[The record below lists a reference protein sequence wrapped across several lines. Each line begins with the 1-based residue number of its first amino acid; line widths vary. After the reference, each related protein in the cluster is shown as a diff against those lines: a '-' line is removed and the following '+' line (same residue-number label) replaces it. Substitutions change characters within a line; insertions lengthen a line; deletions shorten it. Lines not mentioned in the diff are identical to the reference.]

1 MWRWQGVIYIY
12 IHKPPLIKWAYKQKV
27 WEKVETAAF
36 SPRLLQIGWPPEP
49 IWKEFLLKWLP
60 KGLSPQPSR
69 GRGGGWQWASGLLV
83 GHSCSMPFQGS
94 IFKCKFW
101 AFGLHSRALGYIC
114 WIPLVCFFKAF
125 AALGRFWKIVLPCR
139 RELKKQGSGVAETAR
154 KSHPICSWCWT
165 CLRNPVF
172 TENMQL
178 LWKKCF
184 QMEPKLEP
192 KSALGGTS
200 FTYFHPWVVKVAQ
213 LVPDG
218 TQRLPRVPKDYQ
230 NGAKMLPKV
239 MKTWPCR
246 HLNNCDS
253 PNGGAFL

>member
-1 MWRWQGVIYIY
+1 MY
-12 IHKPPLIKWAYKQKV
+12 
-27 WEKVETAAF
+27 
-36 SPRLLQIGWPPEP
+36 
-49 IWKEFLLKWLP
+49 
-60 KGLSPQPSR
+60 
-69 GRGGGWQWASGLLV
+69 
-83 GHSCSMPFQGS
+83 
-94 IFKCKFW
+94 
-101 AFGLHSRALGYIC
+101 SRAGESSKNKVPGWLKQ
-114 WIPLVCFFKAF
+114 PENRTQF
-125 AALGRFWKIVLPCR
+125 ALDAG
-139 RELKKQGSGVAETAR
+139 
-154 KSHPICSWCWT
+154 
-165 CLRNPVF
+165 PVF
-172 TENMQL
+172 GTQFSQKICNFCG
-178 LWKKCF
+178 KKCF

-253 PNGGAFL
+253 PNGGPSSKLYNIYIYLKIMDTH